1 MVIFTIY
8 LGKFTECNHTQ
19 KFCWQSKLLLFFLE
33 LLWLNSIFDV
43 YLHLGSIG
51 SFFFLPLLNN
61 SLIFHRAG
69 SFKKFLAPFRAKM
82 VSFWASKFHFC
93 LILCFFPVRQ
103 TLICDDEE
111 ELDET
116 PQSISISPFF
126 CGPLTPNL
134 FLRLFYTSNKTLNR
148 ITQILWLPN

>member
-1 MVIFTIY
+1 MLTVKITLILPWTSLAQFHFWRLFTF
-8 LGKFTECNHTQ
+8 GVNR
-19 KFCWQSKLLLFFLE
+19 FL
-33 LLWLNSIFDV
+33 
-43 YLHLGSIG
+43 
-51 SFFFLPLLNN
+51 FFLPLLNN